1 MKINVLGITNPMFE
15 TEERE
20 AKNLIA
26 SKFKLGFNEEQEKLN
41 DNDLKNIEKFQNH
54 IKQICGTISG
64 ECYSA
69 DGMFALTKQPIEK
82 SFARANNCATSG
94 HLSVFGHFMAT
105 LELVDIPKAL
115 IMLLNNN
122 HINNTSERSM
132 RFTKIEEACGE
143 KDTALYN
150 KWRAI
155 FVDKFTQ
162 TYGQKYPEIF
172 TKSVIA
178 KKANESA
185 RYIVSS
191 YYKSSMVYTN
201 SIREFTYMS
210 RCLDDILKQGDN
222 MHPFYKGMKKEL
234 EEFNTLLKQTGLV
247 FSEFNDQG
255 KKDFSLLS
263 KNNKI
268 VTPYYGDCIVDTYKM
283 SLSCTAHLHRHRFVN
298 MSIAFDEKPTFFVP
312 HILEDDKNL
321 VEDWLKDCESQID
334 VMPQALLVNINEIV
348 PTQLITKKYAERLC
362 YHAQLE
368 ICDVCLKQVQRILK
382 NLDPNVVGVREQLEK
397 ITASRC
403 TWLEGFKCSSPCG
416 FAEGV
421 KCTRKI

>member
-1 MKINVLGITNPMFE
+1 MKINILSISNPLFE
-15 TEERE
+15 TEEKDV
-20 AKNLIA
+20 ASLI
-26 SKFKLGFNEEQEKLN
+26 SNKFKLDYNEQDVHSSNSE
-41 DNDLKNIEKFQNH
+41 NIEKFQNH

-64 ECYSA
+64 ECYSS
-69 DGMFALTKQPIEK
+69 DGMLALTKQPIEK
-82 SFARANNCATSG
+82 AFNRANNCATSG
-94 HLSVFGHFMAT
+94 HLSVFGHFMVT

-132 RFTKIEEACGE
+132 RYTKIEEACGE

-155 FVDKFTQ
+155 FVDKFTE
-162 TYGQKYPEIF
+162 TYGKKYPEIF

-201 SIREFTYMS
+201 SIREFTYVS
-210 RCLDDILKQGDN
+210 RCFDDILKQGDN
-222 MHPFYKGMKKEL
+222 MHPFYKGMRAQI
-234 EEFNTLLKQTGLV
+234 EEFNSLLKQTGLV
-247 FSEFNDQG
+247 FEEFNDQG

-263 KNNKI
+263 KDNKI

-312 HILEDDKNL
+312 HILEDDEAL
-321 VEDWLKDCESQID
+321 VKEWIADCESQID

-348 PTQLITKKYAERLC
+348 PTNLIIKKYNERLC
-362 YHAQLE
+362 FHAQLE
-368 ICDVCLKQVQRILK
+368 ICDICLKQVQRILK
-382 NLDPNVVGVREQLEK
+382 NLDPNAKDIREQFEK
-397 ITASRC
+397 IKASRC
-403 TWLEGFKCSSPCG
+403 TWGYKCSNPCG
-416 FAEGV
+416 FIEGIN
-421 KCTRKI
+421 CTRKI